1 MNLRSVTAAEV
12 SFFQEHGWAY
22 LPSLVDG
29 DPVTKARE
37 HAQAAFGEQMEF
49 GEIVDRCFYRLPGED
64 RDGTFSKE
72 IICSATMGDNI
83 IRLLNVSRVRLWTDG
98 PLLKLPEQEGA
109 HDETLY
115 HQDFPGNPYDRSS
128 ALTIWIAL
136 HDMPAAAGT
145 MRFFNRSHRKGVL
158 GHVFADGVDLRRRCA
173 VLRDEDLSSP
183 LNPCRP
189 RRAAE
194 PALGP
199 PMGVH
204 CDVHR
209 CRCPKYRF
217 ARTTARGY
225 LDRTVRPVRTSQ
237 FSAAADGTK
246 HAYLDSAIPQIAKG
260 IPCITVG
267 LLQAIQAEI
276 LRNHNKPHTV
286 QFSLADR
293 LFQALHALVT
303 RSDQQKTVQ
312 QIFADFGMV
321 VEQPPVGGIAECAM
335 ISEVVLLHALTN
347 NRLKTFRDVLPLE
360 GEIEGKSPE
369 VTG

>member
-1 MNLRSVTAAEV
+1 MNLRSITAAEV

-29 DPVTKARE
+29 DAVTKARK
-37 HAQAAFGEQMEF
+37 HAQAAFGEQMEL

-72 IICSATMGDNI
+72 IICSATMGSNI

-183 LNPCRP
+183 LNMRAGDATAHHSLAVHGAPPNRTSD
-189 RRAAE
+189 RRWAYI
-194 PALGP
+194 ALYMDADARNTGTP
-199 PMGVH
+199 GLLPEGISIA
-204 CDVHR
+204 
-209 CRCPKYRF
+209 PF
-217 ARTTARGY
+217 ARFEHPSFPLLPMARS
-225 LDRTVRPVRTSQ
+225 T
-237 FSAAADGTK
+237 
-246 HAYLDSAIPQIAKG
+246 
-260 IPCITVG
+260 
-267 LLQAIQAEI
+267 
-276 LRNHNKPHTV
+276 HT
-286 QFSLADR
+286 
-293 LFQALHALVT
+293 
-303 RSDQQKTVQ
+303 
-312 QIFADFGMV
+312 
-321 VEQPPVGGIAECAM
+321 
-335 ISEVVLLHALTN
+335 
-347 NRLKTFRDVLPLE
+347 
-360 GEIEGKSPE
+360 
-369 VTG
+369 